1 MMSNAYQVGR
11 GVRKP
16 EASNCAMNMSR
27 YISKSVLLLTLSVV
41 ICCDLYTLS
50 PWVIGQGIVPFQ
62 ANNSM
67 LPALTVKL
75 SVRASARSLLLR
87 TNIFSL
93 ARPPRLT
100 MHQLR
105 PRRQWLHRT
114 TSSIRIATSVQQKIH
129 RYSAQ
134 LKGSAVF
141 TIVDESTAASHK
153 CKHSDHYRRTQRN
166 EKKSSSDSSSGCF

>member
-1 MMSNAYQVGR
+1 
-11 GVRKP
+11 
-16 EASNCAMNMSR
+16 MNMSR

-41 ICCDLYTLS
+41 ICCGLTLS
-50 PWVIGQGIVPFQ
+50 LWVIGQGIVPFQ

-67 LPALTVKL
+67 LTGPDSKVVGSRQSAQPFSKDEYFQPRP
-75 SVRASARSLLLR
+75 SAASH
-87 TNIFSL
+87 
-93 ARPPRLT
+93 

-141 TIVDESTAASHK
+141 TIVDDVDGGFA
-153 CKHSDHYRRTQRN
+153 QV
-166 EKKSSSDSSSGCF
+166 